1 MTKRRAVWPWVVAG
15 AALLTAMFVVIGV
28 KKGGGPRPVGVR
40 VEEVKKGR
48 IESWVRAPG
57 KVQPE
62 RLVQVSSN
70 IMGRVRGLAVR
81 EGDRVHRG
89 DLLLSLDDERYRS
102 ARSGMEAALQGA
114 QADLDLAEAQ
124 LDLSQQTLARQE
136 KLFTESLTSDESL
149 QSARTQVKVA
159 EARVTASRENL
170 RGRRA
175 TLAETSKDLDE
186 TIFRAPLDGVVT
198 ALNVEEGENV
208 MTGTMNNPGTVILTV
223 ADLDTMQVEA
233 DVDET
238 DVVRIRPGLSARV
251 RVDAWEDS
259 VLAGTVTTVGMSGRR
274 GAQSAQQQATN
285 FAVEVRINTPPEGLR
300 PGMSA
305 DVEILA
311 GEKDSALVVPIQ
323 ALTAQPERVWKSWQ
337 EWRANPPKSSAG
349 RALAQ
354 AADTAKAGV
363 NEKLVEGLFLL
374 RSGKAVFVPVN
385 LGLRGDTDF
394 EVGGE
399 LKPGDKVIT
408 GPYRVLRGLR
418 DGDAAKPEKPKAVG
432 KSQKAA
438 SGS

>member
-1 MTKRRAVWPWVVAG
+1 MTKRRAIWPWIVAG
-15 AALLTAMFVVIGV
+15 AVLLTAVFVVIGV

-48 IESWVRAPG
+48 VESWVRAPG

-81 EGDRVHRG
+81 EGDRVRRG
-89 DLLLSLDDERYRS
+89 DLLLALDDERYRS

-124 LDLSQQTLARQE
+124 LDLSRQTLARQE
-136 KLFTESLTSDESL
+136 KLFKESLTSDESL

-159 EARVTASRENL
+159 SARVTASSENL

-186 TIFRAPLDGVVT
+186 TIFRSPLDGVIT

-233 DVDET
+233 EVDET
-238 DVVRIRPGLSARV
+238 DVVRIRPGLRVRV

-259 VLAGTVTTVGMSGRR
+259 VLAGIVTTVGMSGRR
-274 GAQSAQQQATN
+274 GGQSTQQQATN
-285 FAVEVRINTPPEGLR
+285 FAVEVRINNPPEGLR

-305 DVEILA
+305 DVEILS

-323 ALTAQPERVWKSWQ
+323 ALTAQPEKVWKRWQ
-337 EWRANPPKSSAG
+337 DWRTNPPKSKAR

-354 AADTAKAGV
+354 AADTTKAGV

-374 RSGKAVFVPVN
+374 RSGKAVFVPVT
-385 LGLRGDTDF
+385 LGLRGDTDV
-394 EVGGE
+394 EVSGE
-399 LKPGDKVIT
+399 IKPGDKVVT
-408 GPYRVLRGLR
+408 GPYRVLRALK
-418 DGDAAKPEKPKAVG
+418 DGDDAKPEKDKAG
-432 KSQKAA
+432 KGKISVKV
-438 SGS
+438 S

>member
-1 MTKRRAVWPWVVAG
+1 MAKRRVIWPWIVGG
-15 AALLTAMFVVIGV
+15 AVLLTAVFVVIGL

-40 VEEVKKGR
+40 VEDVKKGR
-48 IESWVRAPG
+48 VEAWVRAPG

-70 IMGRVRGLAVR
+70 VMGRVRGLAVR
-81 EGDRVHRG
+81 EGDRVRRG
-89 DLLLSLDDERYRS
+89 DLLLALDDERYRS
-102 ARSGMEAALQGA
+102 VRSGMEAALQGA

-124 LDLSQQTLARQE
+124 LDLSRQTLARQE
-136 KLFTESLTSDESL
+136 KLFKESLTSDESL
-149 QSARTQVKVA
+149 QSARTEAKIAQ
-159 EARVTASRENL
+159 ARVAASRENL
-170 RGRRA
+170 SGRRA

-186 TIFRAPLDGVVT
+186 TIFRSPLDGVIT

-238 DVVRIRPGLSARV
+238 DVVRIRPGLRARV

-259 VLAGTVTTVGMSGRR
+259 VLVGSVTTVGMSGRR
-274 GAQSAQQQATN
+274 GGQSTQQQATN
-285 FAVEVRINTPPEGLR
+285 FAVEVRIGNPPEGLR

-323 ALTAQPERVWKSWQ
+323 ALTAQPQKVWKRWQ
-337 EWRANPPKSSAG
+337 DWRANPPKSKA
-349 RALAQ
+349 RQALAQ
-354 AADTAKAGV
+354 AGDTSKTGL

-374 RSGKAVFVPVN
+374 RSGKAVFVPVS
-385 LGLRGDTDF
+385 LGLRGDTDL
-394 EVGGE
+394 EVAGAI
-399 LKPGDKVIT
+399 KPGDKVIT
-408 GPYRVLRGLR
+408 GPYRVLRALK
-418 DGDAAKPEKPKAVG
+418 DGDAAKPEKDKAG
-432 KSQKAA
+432 KGKISVKV
-438 SGS
+438 S

>member
-1 MTKRRAVWPWVVAG
+1 MTKRRAVWPWIVAG
-15 AALLTAMFVVIGV
+15 AVALMAVFVVIGV
-28 KKGGGPRPVGVR
+28 KKGGGPRPTGVR
-40 VEEVKKGR
+40 VEDVKKGR

-81 EGDRVHRG
+81 EGDRVRRG

-102 ARSGMEAALQGA
+102 ASSAMEAALQGA

-124 LDLSQQTLARQE
+124 LDLSRQTLARQE
-136 KLFTESLTSDESL
+136 KLSTDSLTSDEAL
-149 QSARTQVKVA
+149 QSARTEVRVA
-159 EARVTASRENL
+159 EARAASSRENL

-175 TLAETSKDLDE
+175 TLAESSKNLDE
-186 TIFRAPLDGVVT
+186 TIFRSPLDGVIT
-198 ALNVEEGENV
+198 ELNVEEGENV

-233 DVDET
+233 EVDET
-238 DVVRIRPGLSARV
+238 DVVRIRPGLHARV

-274 GAQSAQQQATN
+274 GGQSTQQQATN
-285 FAVEVRINTPPEGLR
+285 FAVEVRIDDPPDGLR

-323 ALTAQPERVWKSWQ
+323 ALTAQPEKVWKRWQ
-337 EWRANPPKSSAG
+337 EWRANPPKSKAR
-349 RALAQ
+349 RALVQ
-354 AADTAKAGV
+354 AADTTKAGV
-363 NEKLVEGLFLL
+363 NDKLVEGLFLL
-374 RSGKAVFVPVN
+374 RSGKAFFVPVS
-385 LGLRGDTDF
+385 LGLRGDT
-394 EVGGE
+394 EVEVAGAV
-399 LKPGDKVIT
+399 KPGDKVIT
-408 GPYRVLRGLR
+408 GPYRVLRALK
-418 DGDAAKPEKPKAVG
+418 DGDAAKPEKDKAG
-432 KSQKAA
+432 KGKVSVKV
-438 SGS
+438 S